1 MKKIFILLTLLL
13 SISET
18 KAQSGLQL
26 GLRFN
31 PEFTGYSNS
40 NDAQAGDEQH
50 YASHFTHLSF
60 GAGAIYNFNTK
71 CGIGVDILF
80 SREGQAYSGTF
91 NGKPVR
97 SDTYSAVVE
106 RQISLNGIIIAGDYV
121 ALAELN
127 YIKVPIMFSLTTDNT
142 QPFFLSLMVGP
153 QIEFLHGVAQEVNAE
168 DLDYPNSSVT
178 PADLYNS
185 VTLSGVLAVGA
196 SYNVSSHWIFSAR
209 LRFDYGFTDAEK
221 KDVMVSYSGAP
232 AVRFYSTDRSAVHS
246 ETAGLLLGVDFKL

>member
-1 MKKIFILLTLLL
+1 MKKIFILLTVFLF
-13 SISET
+13 ISES

-26 GLRFN
+26 GLRYN

-40 NDAQAGDEQH
+40 NDAQAGDELQ
-50 YASHFTHLSF
+50 YASHFTELSF
-60 GAGAIYNFNTK
+60 GAGAIYNINSM

-80 SREGQAYSGTF
+80 SREGQAYTGTI
-91 NGKPVR
+91 NGTPHA
-97 SDTYSAVVE
+97 DAYSAVVAK
-106 RQISLNGIIIAGDYV
+106 QLSLNGMAATGDYV

-127 YIKVPIMFSLTTDNT
+127 YIKVPIMFSLSTDNT

-185 VTLSGVLAVGA
+185 VALSVVLAFGA
-196 SYNVSSHWIFSAR
+196 SYNVSSHWILSAK

-221 KDVMVSYSGAP
+221 KDVMVTYSGAP
-232 AVRFYSTDRSAVHS
+232 AVRFYSTDRSAVHT